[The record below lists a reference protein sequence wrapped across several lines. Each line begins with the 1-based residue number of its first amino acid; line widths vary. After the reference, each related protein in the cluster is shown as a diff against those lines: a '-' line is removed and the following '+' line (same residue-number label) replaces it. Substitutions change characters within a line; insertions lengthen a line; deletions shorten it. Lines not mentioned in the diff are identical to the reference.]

1 MYGQHSLLHS
11 QQLICDFCSSN
22 WSDPQYDNLKNLSGE
37 ALLDIIYEMAPR
49 PSETFGYMMWMG
61 TWVDLDQNID
71 MIMTDMG
78 RSQEIVQW
86 LRVETCDREIQ
97 VRFPAPAVISDLVV
111 VCHSS

>member
-1 MYGQHSLLHS
+1 MCPVNITAVNITACTLYYILVYGQHSLLHS
-11 QQLICDFCSSN
+11 QQLICDFCFSN

-78 RSQEIVQW
+78 MSLQNQTKKN
-86 LRVETCDREIQ
+86 L
-97 VRFPAPAVISDLVV
+97 FLF
-111 VCHSS
+111 